1 MKWTKVLLLWGA
13 IALLYGFQSYLFYR
27 LQGIRCSFGGTL
39 LDQLPNFLLWGFYT
53 PLIFRLGQAFP
64 VGPGRWA
71 NIWKVHA
78 PAAVTIGIV
87 HALLISYIRWQFYIY
102 PGESDYLTFL
112 SGFFQ
117 QWFFFQLLLYA
128 AILLVFY
135 LLEKDKA
142 YHQQQYETLRLE
154 KTLAATRLEALKAQ
168 LHPHYL
174 FKALYTVSMFIRTD
188 EPQKANKTLTRLS
201 GLLRHV
207 LDQRDTHWHTLER
220 EMAWIA
226 QYLEIEQ
233 ERFSDRFRYDIQVD
247 PVVAQVPIP
256 DMLLQPLVENA
267 LKHGLQV
274 GQANATLHIR
284 AYAENGTTVIKVA
297 DNGKGFNGA
306 TTEQGLGIRNVRE
319 RLATVYAGQA
329 DLTLLPDKCSGT
341 IALIKI
347 PRNYATE
354 SNHYRG

>member
-1 MKWTKVLLLWGA
+1 MKWTKFLLLWGA

-39 LDQLPNFLLWGFYT
+39 LDQLPNFLLWGLYT

-64 VGPGRWA
+64 VGPKRWV
-71 NIWKVHA
+71 NILKVHA
-78 PAAVTIGIV
+78 PAAITIGLI
-87 HALLISYIRWQFYIY
+87 HALLTSYIRWQFYVY

-128 AILLVFY
+128 AILLVSY

-168 LHPHYL
+168 LQPHFL
-174 FKALYTVSMFIRTD
+174 FNALNTVSMFIRTG
-188 EPQKANKTLTRLS
+188 EPQKANKTLARLS

-207 LDQRDTHWHTLER
+207 LDRRDTHWHALEH
-220 EMAWIA
+220 EMAWIE

-233 ERFSDRFRYDIQVD
+233 ERFSDRFRYDIQVA
-247 PVVAQVPIP
+247 PAVAQEPVP

-274 GQANATLHIR
+274 EQVNAELRIR
-284 AYAENGTTVIKVA
+284 AYADNGTTVIEVA
-297 DNGKGFNGA
+297 DNGKGFDAA
-306 TTEQGLGIRNVRE
+306 TAEQGLGIRNVRE

-329 DLTLLPDKCSGT
+329 DLAFMPSKSSGT
-341 IALIKI
+341 IALIKF
-347 PRNYATE
+347 PRSYAAVL
-354 SNHYRG
+354 NDYRG